1 MTLIALPGEVMNE
14 IGVAIEQSLAEPTIV
29 MGYTNANPGYLCTAR
44 AMAEGGYEPTC
55 YLTSYHHPAPFT
67 PDTEHLLQRASVA
80 AAGQLR

>member
-1 MTLIALPGEVMNE
+1 
-14 IGVAIEQSLAEPTIV
+14 

-67 PDTEHLLQRASVA
+67 PDTEERLRRAALA
-80 AAGQLR
+80 AADAVHGV